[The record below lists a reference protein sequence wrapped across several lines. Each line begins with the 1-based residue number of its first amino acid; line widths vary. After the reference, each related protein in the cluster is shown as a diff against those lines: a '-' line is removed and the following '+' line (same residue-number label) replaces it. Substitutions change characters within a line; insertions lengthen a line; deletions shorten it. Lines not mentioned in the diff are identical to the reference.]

1 MKNNVAVVISDYYED
16 ISNGLIDGF
25 TNSLDPKF
33 TIDTHKVTGAW
44 EIVHKIN
51 SLTEKYDKFVAIGA
65 IIKGGTDHYEYIS
78 QGVIDGLIKLTIDK
92 NIYIANCVLNVHD
105 VNDAYDR
112 SKEDDNNKGSQ
123 AAFAINNL
131 FTQFYLVFTL

>member
-1 MKNNVAVVISDYYED
+1 MISMKSNVAIVVSDYYED
-16 ISNGLIDGF
+16 ISSGLVDGF

-33 TIDTHKVTGAW
+33 TIDTHNVTGAW
-44 EIVHKIN
+44 EIIHKIN
-51 SLTEKYDKFVAIGA
+51 SLTDKYDKFVAIGA

-78 QGVIDGLIKLTIDK
+78 QGVIDGLIKLTIEK

-105 VNDAYDR
+105 VNDAYDI
-112 SKEDDNNKGSQ
+112 SKKDANNKGSQ

-131 FTQFYLVFTL
+131 FT

>member
-1 MKNNVAVVISDYYED
+1 MKSNVAVVISDYYEE

-51 SLTEKYDKFVAIGA
+51 SLADKYDKFVAIGA

-131 FTQFYLVFTL
+131 FT

>member
-1 MKNNVAVVISDYYED
+1 MISMKSNVAIVVSDYYED
-16 ISNGLIDGF
+16 ISSGLVDGF

-33 TIDTHKVTGAW
+33 TIDTHNVTGAW

-51 SLTEKYDKFVAIGA
+51 SLTDKYDKFVAIGA

-78 QGVIDGLIKLTIDK
+78 QGVIDGLIKLTIEK

-112 SKEDDNNKGSQ
+112 SKEDVNNKGSQ
-123 AAFAINNL
+123 AALAINNL
-131 FTQFYLVFTL
+131 FT

>member
-1 MKNNVAVVISDYYED
+1 MKSNVAVVISDYYED

-33 TIDTHKVTGAW
+33 TIDTYKVTGAW

-51 SLTEKYDKFVAIGA
+51 SLTDKYDKFVAIGA

-131 FTQFYLVFTL
+131 FT

>member
-51 SLTEKYDKFVAIGA
+51 SLTDKYDKFVAIGA

-112 SKEDDNNKGSQ
+112 SKEDDNNKGSH

-131 FTQFYLVFTL
+131 FT

>member
-1 MKNNVAVVISDYYED
+1 MISMKSNVAIVVSDYYED
-16 ISNGLIDGF
+16 ISNGLVDGF

-33 TIDTHKVTGAW
+33 TIDTHNVTGAW
-44 EIVHKIN
+44 EIIHKIN
-51 SLTEKYDKFVAIGA
+51 SLTDKYDKFVAIAA

-78 QGVIDGLIKLTIDK
+78 QGVINGLIKLTIEK

-105 VNDAYDR
+105 VKDAYDR
-112 SKEDDNNKGSQ
+112 SKEDSSNKGSQ

-131 FTQFYLVFTL
+131 FT